1 MNSFA
6 FDLSSRY
13 SYYCKVQCSMLLNE
27 SEEVVE
33 KWTEL
38 TADLLSEILPIL
50 MRRLPD
56 WTLIE
61 ATKSEEK

>member
-1 MNSFA
+1 
-6 FDLSSRY
+6 
-13 SYYCKVQCSMLLNE
+13 MLLNE

-50 MRRLPD
+50 MQRLPD
-56 WTLIE
+56 WTLVE